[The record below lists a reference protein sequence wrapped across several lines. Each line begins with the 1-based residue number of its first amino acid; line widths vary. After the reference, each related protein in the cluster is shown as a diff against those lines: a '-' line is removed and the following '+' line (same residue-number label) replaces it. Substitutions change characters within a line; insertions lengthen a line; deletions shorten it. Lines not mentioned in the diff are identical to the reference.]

1 VKYLNNQNKACPDQK
16 FAIVG
21 YSQGAMVMHLAFNN
35 KEEVVSASAV
45 KQIVGGAMYGK
56 FILGAS
62 YNAQVKLTGN

>member
-1 VKYLNNQNKACPDQK
+1 VKYLNNQNKACPNQK

-45 KQIVGGAMYGK
+45 KQIVGGAMFGTFY
-56 FILGAS
+56 S
-62 YNAQVKLTGN
+62 DCKLLCPS